1 VKTLLGGILA
11 LAATSVF
18 AQGPSGY
25 AFERPS
31 ILARQVAW
39 GHLHGVRLLAQACR
53 ERDDT
58 AATQAYADWLDRQR
72 QPIALVAADL
82 SHYYFGIE
90 AAPMDA
96 IDMAL
101 KLKPTLD
108 TPETELAA
116 ACATLPQALTSQR
129 HDLDRLI
136 DER

>member
-1 VKTLLGGILA
+1 MKTFIGGSLA
-11 LAATSVF
+11 LAAMAAF
-18 AQGPSGY
+18 AQVPSGY

-53 ERDDT
+53 DRDDT
-58 AATQAYADWLDRQR
+58 MATQAYVDWLDRQKL
-72 QPIALVAADL
+72 PIALVAADL
-82 SHYYFGIE
+82 SRYYFGIE

-101 KLKPTLD
+101 NLKASLE
-108 TPETELAA
+108 TPVTELAA
-116 ACATLPQALTSQR
+116 ACATLPQALASKR
-129 HDLDRLI
+129 HDLDVLI